1 MKKKWFLLVQLLTI
15 VISTVVSVFVCS
27 LLLKKKLD
35 GVSLFCIDNTTDLLG
50 IIISCVSIIITSYF
64 VILALDAYG
73 RVREIK
79 EAVRIAT
86 KDLEAY
92 RDSAFSTLRSLG
104 NASINVYQS
113 AIKLTEV
120 TNRFNKGD
128 EKTRN
133 LYKKWRKD
141 FNRDLYRLGLIP
153 YMLDEETRIDYI
165 RNLISFAEPEDFEKL
180 KDICKSET
188 ESEGLKRTAREVLD
202 IKNEQIP
209 SDEVKEKPLLRH
221 RFKMAWDVFWN
232 PEHYDEHF

>member
-1 MKKKWFLLVQLLTI
+1 MKKKWFLLLQLITILT
-15 VISTVVSVFVCS
+15 STIASVYVCS
-27 LLLKKKLD
+27 LIYKEKLEFS
-35 GVSLFCIDNTTDLLG
+35 VDNTTDLLG

-120 TNRFNKGD
+120 TNRFNEGD

-133 LYKKWRKD
+133 LYKKWRED

-153 YMLDEETRIDYI
+153 HMLDEETRIDFI
-165 RNLISFAEPEDFEKL
+165 RNLISFAESEDLEKL

-188 ESEGLKRTAREVLD
+188 ESEELKRTAREVLD
-202 IKNEQIP
+202 IKNEQTP
-209 SDEVKEKPLLRH
+209 SDEVKEKPSLCH
-221 RFKMAWDVFWN
+221 RFKMAWDLFWN
-232 PEHYDEHF
+232 PEQ

>member
-1 MKKKWFLLVQLLTI
+1 MKKKWFLLVQLITILT
-15 VISTVVSVFVCS
+15 STVVSVLVCS
-27 LLLKKKLD
+27 LLLKKKLY
-35 GVSLFCIDNTTDLLG
+35 GAFLFCMENTTDLLG
-50 IIISCVSIIITSYF
+50 IIISCISIIITSYF
-64 VILALDAYG
+64 VILAIDAYG

-120 TNRFNKGD
+120 TNRFNEGD

-133 LYKKWRKD
+133 LYLKWRKD

-153 YMLDEETRIDYI
+153 HMLDENTRIDFI
-165 RNLISFAEPEDFEKL
+165 RNLISFAEPEDLEKL

-188 ESEGLKRTAREVLD
+188 ESEELKRTAREVLD
-202 IKNEQIP
+202 IKNEQTP
-209 SDEVKEKPLLRH
+209 SDEVKEKPSLCH
-221 RFKMAWDVFWN
+221 RFKMAWDLFWN
-232 PEHYDEHF
+232 PEQ